1 MKRDNVVNLYK
12 SRETMI
18 EATPLEYS
26 DLAIAD
32 TAAFDQYEK
41 LDNAVDTLGQ
51 AIEDYFAAL
60 YEYADENTEELTAGV
75 EMMGLALDDAW
86 ADAQLQLSKL
96 AVMLGIEGNEAFQRK
111 VG

>member
-1 MKRDNVVNLYK
+1 MKDNVVSMYK
-12 SRETMI
+12 SREMMI

-26 DLAIAD
+26 DLAVAD
-32 TAAFDQYEK
+32 TAAFDQYEA
-41 LDNAVDTLGQ
+41 LDKTVDVLGQ
-51 AIEDYFAAL
+51 AIEDYFQAL
-60 YEYADENTEELTAGV
+60 YDYADENTEELTSGV
-75 EMMGLALDDAW
+75 EMMGIALDDAW